1 RWVVAD
7 AKLVVS
13 EEAIERV
20 VQLGAGSVRDTLSAL
35 ELVVAS
41 GGDVEQQI
49 SLDEFIES
57 FIDHDPGRALAA
69 VSSAVQFGADPRALT
84 EDIVRHL
91 RDAFLSLMAPDL
103 VQLPKE
109 RAEVVGDQ
117 ARRMG
122 ATSVVRAIEILGDVL
137 IEIRHAPD
145 ARLLVEVA
153 LVKLTRQN
161 SNTDVAALMT
171 RIEKLESG
179 LTAVRDSTGP
189 IVRPPLV
196 DPNTGRAKL
205 GGRAFAV
212 MPTKTE
218 TKPAAQKSNEPA
230 PNLEAKT
237 VAINDDEIKSRWPEV
252 VAGQKPIVRAL
263 YSAVSVVDCRDGM
276 LTLAAPS
283 EMHISKSNEH
293 LQILLDSL
301 KRVSGKQVSIKF
313 VVAESKR
320 GRTVKQP
327 APVDD
332 ESELVED
339 LSETVSIAG
348 LADTTQFDELA
359 KAFPGSQIID
369 DKK

>member
-1 RWVVAD
+1 
-7 AKLVVS
+7 
-13 EEAIERV
+13 
-20 VQLGAGSVRDTLSAL
+20 
-35 ELVVAS
+35 
-41 GGDVEQQI
+41 
-49 SLDEFIES
+49 
-57 FIDHDPGRALAA
+57 
-69 VSSAVQFGADPRALT
+69 
-84 EDIVRHL
+84 
-91 RDAFLSLMAPDL
+91 
-103 VQLPKE
+103 
-109 RAEVVGDQ
+109 
-117 ARRMG
+117 
-122 ATSVVRAIEILGDVL
+122 
-137 IEIRHAPD
+137 
-145 ARLLVEVA
+145 
-153 LVKLTRQN
+153 
-161 SNTDVAALMT
+161 
-171 RIEKLESG
+171 
-179 LTAVRDSTGP
+179 
-189 IVRPPLV
+189 
-196 DPNTGRAKL
+196 NTGRAKL
-205 GGRAFAV
+205 GGRASAV

-218 TKPAAQKSNEPA
+218 TKPVAQKSNDPA

-237 VAINDDEIKSRWPEV
+237 AAINDDEIKSRWPEV

-263 YSAVSVVDCRDGM
+263 YSAVSVVDCQDGM

-327 APVDD
+327 APIDD

-339 LSETVSIAG
+339 LSETVSTAG

>member
-1 RWVVAD
+1 VRWVVAD

-57 FIDHDPGRALAA
+57 FIDHDPGRAFAA

-109 RAEVVGDQ
+109 RAEVVADQ

-179 LTAVRDSTGP
+179 LTAVRNSSP
-189 IVRPPLV
+189 HR
-196 DPNTGRAKL
+196 
-205 GGRAFAV
+205 
-212 MPTKTE
+212 
-218 TKPAAQKSNEPA
+218 
-230 PNLEAKT
+230 
-237 VAINDDEIKSRWPEV
+237 
-252 VAGQKPIVRAL
+252 
-263 YSAVSVVDCRDGM
+263 
-276 LTLAAPS
+276 
-283 EMHISKSNEH
+283 
-293 LQILLDSL
+293 
-301 KRVSGKQVSIKF
+301 
-313 VVAESKR
+313 SKR
-320 GRTVKQP
+320 TNRTCR
-327 APVDD
+327 
-332 ESELVED
+332 
-339 LSETVSIAG
+339 
-348 LADTTQFDELA
+348 
-359 KAFPGSQIID
+359 
-369 DKK
+369 